1 MVDPCFRYEKVTF
14 YFARNI
20 GIVLLCTV
28 IISTVALCLGPINYS
43 PQTLLSV
50 LSDPLES
57 DILLQLRLPRV
68 VFALLVGFA
77 LSLAGV
83 GTQGIFR
90 NPLADPYVLGISGG
104 ASVGAAA
111 ALAFTNT
118 HTVTYMVGFAF
129 LGALSI
135 SLFLIALTRTARW
148 STHTILL
155 VGIAINL
162 FCGSLL
168 SVIMFTAHEQTTN
181 IVLWLM
187 GNLGHGNWSQIMM
200 IAIMILVGTTALI
213 PQARNLDVHL
223 FGEETAF
230 ALGADI
236 NKYRPVTI
244 LSVCILVSAAVCFCG
259 AIGFVGLVIP
269 HAVRLVVGS
278 QHLKL
283 MCIAPLVGACFLV
296 ICDTLARLIILPQE
310 LPVGVIT
317 GLVGGP
323 VFIYLLFTE
332 QRS

>member
-1 MVDPCFRYEKVTF
+1 MT
-14 YFARNI
+14 
-20 GIVLLCTV
+20 
-28 IISTVALCLGPINYS
+28 
-43 PQTLLSV
+43 
-50 LSDPLES
+50 
-57 DILLQLRLPRV
+57 QLRLPRV
-68 VFALLVGFA
+68 IFALLVGFA

-104 ASVGAAA
+104 ASVGSAA

-118 HTVTYMVGFAF
+118 DTFTYMVGFAF
-129 LGALSI
+129 LGAFSI
-135 SLFLIALTRTARW
+135 SLFLIVLTRTARW

-187 GNLGHGNWSQIMM
+187 GNLGQSSWSQITIVATMVV
-200 IAIMILVGTTALI
+200 IGTAALI
-213 PQARNLDVHL
+213 PQARHLDVHL

-236 NKYRPVTI
+236 NKYRPITI
-244 LSVCILVSAAVCFCG
+244 LSVCVLVSAAVCFCG

-269 HAVRLVVGS
+269 HTVRLLVGTK
-278 QHLKL
+278 HLKL

-296 ICDTLARLIILPQE
+296 LCDTLARLVILPQE

-317 GLVGGP
+317 GLLGGP
-323 VFIYLLFTE
+323 IFIYLLFTE

>member
-1 MVDPCFRYEKVTF
+1 VTL
-14 YFARNI
+14 YLVRNI
-20 GIVLLCTV
+20 MIVMFCTIV
-28 IISTVALCLGPINYS
+28 ISMTALCLGPINYS
-43 PQTLLSV
+43 PHSMLSV

-57 DILLQLRLPRV
+57 NILLQLRLPRV
-68 VFALLVGFA
+68 IFALLVGFA

-118 HTVTYMVGFAF
+118 HTFSYMVGFAF
-129 LGALSI
+129 LGAFSI
-135 SLFLIALTRTARW
+135 SLFLIMLTRTARW

-181 IVLWLM
+181 IILWLM
-187 GNLGHGNWSQIMM
+187 GNLGHGNWSQIIIVATMVC
-200 IAIMILVGTTALI
+200 IGTTALI
-213 PQARNLDVHL
+213 AQAHHLDVHL

-236 NKYRPVTI
+236 NKYRPITI
-244 LSVCILVSAAVCFCG
+244 LSVCVLVCAAVCFCG

-269 HAVRLVVGS
+269 HAVRLVVGTR
-278 QHLKL
+278 HLKL

-296 ICDTLARLIILPQE
+296 ICDTLARLVILPQE

-317 GLVGGP
+317 GLLGGP
-323 VFIYLLFTE
+323 VFIYLLFTG

>member
-1 MVDPCFRYEKVTF
+1 MSLRL
-14 YFARNI
+14 ARS
-20 GIVLLCTV
+20 IVLLILFA
-28 IISTVALCLGPINYS
+28 IIMSAFSLCLGPVNYS
-43 PQTLLSV
+43 PEGLLNA

-57 DILLQLRLPRV
+57 DILIELRLPRII
-68 VFALLVGFA
+68 FALLVGYA

-111 ALAFTNT
+111 ALAFTST
-118 HTVTYMVGFAF
+118 HTFTYMVSFAF
-129 LGALSI
+129 LGALGI
-135 SLFLIALTRTARW
+135 SLFLIALTRTERW
-148 STHTILL
+148 STHTVLL

-162 FCGSLL
+162 FCGALL
-168 SVIMFTAHEQTTN
+168 SVIMFSAHEHTTN

-187 GNLGHGNWSQIMM
+187 GNLGHGNWSQITL
-200 IAIMILVGTTALI
+200 IAIMVVVGAAALI
-213 PQARNLDVHL
+213 PQAHNLDVHL

-236 NKYRPVTI
+236 NRYRPITI
-244 LSVCILVSAAVCFCG
+244 ISVCVLVSAAVCFCG

-269 HAVRLVVGS
+269 HAVRLLLGS
-278 QHLKL
+278 KHLKL

-296 ICDTLARLIILPQE
+296 LCDTIARLVLLPQE
-310 LPVGVIT
+310 VPVGVIT
-317 GLVGGP
+317 GLLGGP
-323 VFIYLLFTE
+323 IFIYLLFTE